1 MQCIWNFFLLPFDLD
16 PGSSGAVSAGGQC
29 IRTNLT
35 LTIPSHHPAGS
46 VQQAGLN
53 NVYFCL
59 PPNISSSHNFL
70 PVAAFPSPSCSPSV
84 SPQPIS
90 AVGMHSPHAV
100 GLVSHPFPVTPQYMP
115 SPEVELLSPSEES
128 CCLGD
133 NHLSSGL
140 VKQNSDSQRCHG
152 HDILVS

>member
-1 MQCIWNFFLLPFDLD
+1 
-16 PGSSGAVSAGGQC
+16 
-29 IRTNLT
+29 
-35 LTIPSHHPAGS
+35 
-46 VQQAGLN
+46 
-53 NVYFCL
+53 
-59 PPNISSSHNFL
+59 
-70 PVAAFPSPSCSPSV
+70 
-84 SPQPIS
+84 
-90 AVGMHSPHAV
+90 MHSPHAV